1 MYISFY
7 IEAYFQFN
15 GRFSNSIKRFL
26 FFFFTATSCFYRQL
40 LILNYPL
47 LSCLRLVP
55 DLRDSNVAVGVLFP
69 LGDHWSGRNVY
80 FYFQQPGHVSYKCE
94 KLKEYAQ
101 MAKRNELEWG
111 RGYSRTYFI
120 SQIDKTLF
128 ESSFFF
134 LPSIL
139 PYLLLLLLEF
149 SRHSYIA
156 MK

>member
-1 MYISFY
+1 M
-7 IEAYFQFN
+7 
-15 GRFSNSIKRFL
+15 
-26 FFFFTATSCFYRQL
+26 
-40 LILNYPL
+40 
-47 LSCLRLVP
+47 P